1 MTGAVLKHSRDVR
14 NGHAVVEMALL
25 APWIFFLFMAVVDV
39 GFYCYA
45 AINTENAA
53 RTAAL
58 YTASA
63 PSLTTQAAACS
74 LVTQDMW
81 MLRTIAAGTYA
92 AGCASGPLVVTVPG
106 TPPASIDG
114 VAGQT
119 DAVVTVTFQMVPMF
133 PVPGLTG
140 SFTIARTGTVR
151 RNPL

>member
-1 MTGAVLKHSRDVR
+1 MARPLSHTSTS
-14 NGHAVVEMALL
+14 GHAVVEMALL

-58 YTASA
+58 YTASSPA
-63 PSLTTQAAACS
+63 LTTQAAACNI
-74 LVTQDMW
+74 VTQDMW
-81 MLRTIAAGTYA
+81 TLRTVAASPFVS
-92 AGCASGPLVVTVPG
+92 GCGSGSLVVTMPG
-106 TPPASIDG
+106 TAPASIDG

-119 DAVVTVTFQMVPMF
+119 DAVVTVTFQMIPMF

-140 SFTIARTGTVR
+140 GFTIARTGTVR
-151 RNPL
+151 RTQL

>member
-1 MTGAVLKHSRDVR
+1 MRRAFHSSSKTQR
-14 NGHAVVEMALL
+14 GHSVVEMALL

-53 RTAAL
+53 RAAAL
-58 YTASA
+58 YGATNPA
-63 PSLTTQAAACS
+63 
-74 LVTQDMW
+74 VTGTGTFCNIVTSDMW
-81 MLRTIAAGTYA
+81 MLRTVAASPFV
-92 AGCASGPLVVTVPG
+92 AGCGSGSLVVTSPA

-119 DAVVTVTFQMVPMF
+119 DSIVTVTFQMIPMI

-140 SFTIARTGTVR
+140 NFTIARTATVR
-151 RNPL
+151 RNLP